1 MSRGFTLNPRPS
13 SLYLRTAPMEP
24 VIYFNRAFRPEKEAA
39 ISVRSRALNY
49 GLGCFAGIRGY
60 KTDDGRQVHVFR
72 LDRHVRRL
80 EQSAHILRL
89 CLSGSRAEIAS
100 A

>member
-1 MSRGFTLNPRPS
+1 
-13 SLYLRTAPMEP
+13 MEP
-24 VIYFNRAFRPEKEAA
+24 VIYFNREFLPERDAT

-60 KTDDGRQVHVFR
+60 RTDNGAQVNIFR

-80 EQSAHILRL
+80 DHSVRILGLRL
-89 CLSGSRAEIAS
+89 S
-100 A
+100 APAPEVEGAIVELLRLNDMRGDTYIRPI